1 MSAVTEAIVREFFEQ
16 RGFLVRQQRK
26 YQSSNLRDDEEVDL
40 YVANPEP
47 APGEAALPFTLAA
60 EDVSRLER
68 AVVGVIGRHSGSFT
82 VAALTKEPEVFR
94 FAEAAALR
102 EAARFFKVTTPIL
115 RVLVAPS
122 LPQDDTTRQQCL
134 DFVKSRGVDA
144 VLPFPAVLEDLVAL
158 TEATRNYQK
167 SDILQTIRLL
177 KHYGLLRDPQMELF
191 KHPRRR

>member
-1 MSAVTEAIVREFFEQ
+1 MSAVTEASVREFFEQ

-40 YVANPEP
+40 YAANPEP
-47 APGEAALPFTLAA
+47 VPATAPLPFILTA
-60 EDVSRLER
+60 EDVGCIER

-134 DFVKSRGVDA
+134 DYVKGRGVDA
-144 VLPFPAVLEDLVAL
+144 VLPFPAVLADLVSL